1 MHRAVIDRTQHAHA
15 CCIGCFKEWGDRR
28 TRSPIFLLLIQQ
40 TRRCTR
46 YYKSWTSK
54 VCYPILSHKNTRSS
68 HFYRSTQ
75 NCTILPNGL
84 YPKQRPVATQRRTTK
99 SAAAVPALVLA
110 LDTTK
115 KMSLVRAYPQPCSRD
130 SPTFT
135 SSAYSN
141 QAAFGES
148 SRRAEAADDDDDD
161 GDNYK
166 ADSEQDSGGGKHKHT
181 ISLFLKMLPQ
191 RIPSRPQRTRGRG
204 GREAAEEQEEAA
216 ARKASKAAKAAQKKR
231 QQETGEEPQPTPLQD
246 TVYKNKTLVPRDSR
260 IPATP
265 VYRPTTSS
273 KEYNAATVPSQGGS
287 DWRRSSRDEME
298 VDEEDRRPQGIN
310 GNPLPSHVRLDLSAF
325 PRYVA
330 DQWATAPRRRR
341 SPSPELDHTDRGREY
356 ARPSSP
362 VPRRHR
368 ESTPV
373 CTSTPD
379 PRPRCHPPSWV
390 DPNLDRGHARPS
402 SPPPL
407 PQRRYPWSVLVAGHQ
422 DPVASTSQRPL
433 SPAPGSKRARSPA
446 EDLRRTQAQKV
457 NDHQGRAQIVA
468 TAIMYF
474 RCLLATEDAF
484 PDHTSESHLLTL
496 AWAMARDEHKIA
508 MDLAP
513 DIAKLITSRTS
524 QMRGELKTKV
534 RGLVELTFGFE
545 SGQNKKNVR
554 KNRQLAE
561 DLKEDM
567 GYAHQVN
574 PSKAEGRKGLYK
586 ANIIQKATNLMWF
599 GNRRAEGAMHPEIFG
614 PALPKPTLALVL
626 TAVECGIDEWATGIK
641 TDVPFTSADY
651 RSIYTDHIN
660 SMTAFEKRSAPRDIL
675 GNILTRLHNV
685 GRFHSGSQPLVAART
700 TSLSTS
706 AIDAAIREYDEDSE
720 TVTEGEFGDDD
731 E

>member
-1 MHRAVIDRTQHAHA
+1 MA
-15 CCIGCFKEWGDRR
+15 
-28 TRSPIFLLLIQQ
+28 
-40 TRRCTR
+40 
-46 YYKSWTSK
+46 
-54 VCYPILSHKNTRSS
+54 
-68 HFYRSTQ
+68 STQ
-75 NCTILPNGL
+75 NNVPA
-84 YPKQRPVATQRRTTK
+84 PTQRCTTK
-99 SAAAVPALVLA
+99 SVAAAPAA
-110 LDTTK
+110 GAGARHNKENESARPTRTK
-115 KMSLVRAYPQPCSRD
+115 LPSAKARA
-130 SPTFT
+130 
-135 SSAYSN
+135 A
-141 QAAFGES
+141 
-148 SRRAEAADDDDDD
+148 AEAAYDDDDDD
-161 GDNYK
+161 ENYK
-166 ADSEQDSGGGKHKHT
+166 ADSEQDSSGED
-181 ISLFLKMLPQ
+181 FQVDQQ
-191 RIPSRPQRTRGRG
+191 RARGRG
-204 GREAAEEQEEAA
+204 GREVCLSEKAAQQGKSSSINSFEEQEEAA
-216 ARKASKAAKAAQKKR
+216 ARKALKAAKAAQKKH

-246 TVYKNKTLVPRDSR
+246 TVFQSRKVDVHTKKNKTLVPRDSR
-260 IPATP
+260 IPVTP
-265 VYRPTTSS
+265 VHCPATSS
-273 KEYNAATVPSQGGS
+273 KEAGPTVVSTHDP
-287 DWRRSSRDEME
+287 
-298 VDEEDRRPQGIN
+298 
-310 GNPLPSHVRLDLSAF
+310 
-325 PRYVA
+325 
-330 DQWATAPRRRR
+330 
-341 SPSPELDHTDRGREY
+341 
-356 ARPSSP
+356 
-362 VPRRHR
+362 RHR
-368 ESTPV
+368 YLAAIASRPRV
-373 CTSTPD
+373 CTASTPD
-379 PRPRCHPPSWV
+379 TRPRCHAATM
-390 DPNLDRGHARPS
+390 G
-402 SPPPL
+402 
-407 PQRRYPWSVLVAGHQ
+407 
-422 DPVASTSQRPL
+422 QRPIWTAGM
-433 SPAPGSKRARSPA
+433 PDP
-446 EDLRRTQAQKV
+446 LRLHLGPSAAIAQKV
-457 NDHQGRAQIVA
+457 NDHQGRARAKDYDSTTQEIVA

-474 RCLLATEDAF
+474 RCLLATEDTF

-496 AWAMARDEHKIA
+496 AWAMAHDEHKIA

-599 GNRRAEGAMHPEIFG
+599 SNRRAEGALHPEIFG
-614 PALPKPTLALVL
+614 PALPKPTLALVECGI
-626 TAVECGIDEWATGIK
+626 ECGIDEWATGIK

>member
-1 MHRAVIDRTQHAHA
+1 MA
-15 CCIGCFKEWGDRR
+15 
-28 TRSPIFLLLIQQ
+28 
-40 TRRCTR
+40 
-46 YYKSWTSK
+46 
-54 VCYPILSHKNTRSS
+54 
-68 HFYRSTQ
+68 STQ
-75 NCTILPNGL
+75 NNVPA
-84 YPKQRPVATQRRTTK
+84 PTQRCTTK
-99 SAAAVPALVLA
+99 SVAAAPAA
-110 LDTTK
+110 GAGARHNKENESARPTRTK
-115 KMSLVRAYPQPCSRD
+115 LPSAKARA
-130 SPTFT
+130 
-135 SSAYSN
+135 A
-141 QAAFGES
+141 
-148 SRRAEAADDDDDD
+148 AEAAYDDDDDD
-161 GDNYK
+161 ENYK
-166 ADSEQDSGGGKHKHT
+166 ADSEQDSSGED
-181 ISLFLKMLPQ
+181 FQVDQQ
-191 RIPSRPQRTRGRG
+191 RARGRG
-204 GREAAEEQEEAA
+204 GREVCLSEKAAQQGKSSSINSFEEQEEAA
-216 ARKASKAAKAAQKKR
+216 ARKALKAAKAAQKKH

-246 TVYKNKTLVPRDSR
+246 TVFQSRKVDVHTKKNKTLVPRDSR
-260 IPATP
+260 IPVTP
-265 VYRPTTSS
+265 VHCPATSS
-273 KEYNAATVPSQGGS
+273 KESQYNTATVSSQGGS
-287 DWRRSSRDEME
+287 D
-298 VDEEDRRPQGIN
+298 
-310 GNPLPSHVRLDLSAF
+310 
-325 PRYVA
+325 
-330 DQWATAPRRRR
+330 
-341 SPSPELDHTDRGREY
+341 GREY

-362 VPRRHR
+362 TLVLGVTPPPWVNARSGPRACQTLFA
-368 ESTPV
+368 STSAPAPLFI
-373 CTSTPD
+373 TSVVGPC
-379 PRPRCHPPSWV
+379 RLGIRI
-390 DPNLDRGHARPS
+390 R

-407 PQRRYPWSVLVAGHQ
+407 SDLAPQP
-422 DPVASTSQRPL
+422 
-433 SPAPGSKRARSPA
+433 
-446 EDLRRTQAQKV
+446 QAQKV
-457 NDHQGRAQIVA
+457 NDHQGRARAKDYDSTTQEIVA

-474 RCLLATEDAF
+474 RCLLATEDTF

-496 AWAMARDEHKIA
+496 AWAMAHDEHKIA

-599 GNRRAEGAMHPEIFG
+599 SNRRAEGALHPEIFG

-626 TAVECGIDEWATGIK
+626 TAVECGIECGIDEWATGIK

-731 E
+731 DADAPHLVSTATALGGCATATVFSLGAVPATKTLMTSLCDTFLPPPARPPTSTFLPSQSMPMQYLCDGKPQRMLTVMHSKLELMLSPS